1 MGLGLS
7 FGRFSAGSGSR
18 NTTANNR
25 NEHSGAENKSGLSSL
40 SSLKGETAGS
50 LASLQ
55 GETAG
60 SLAFMGETAG
70 SLASLQGETAGSL
83 AFFGET
89 AGSLAFDS
97 SDSSD
102 GGFCTFA

>member
-18 NTTANNR
+18 NTTGNNAKT
-25 NEHSGAENKSGLSSL
+25 GAESKSVASSL

-70 SLASLQGETAGSL
+70 SLA
-83 AFFGET
+83 
-89 AGSLAFDS
+89 FDS
-97 SDSSD
+97 GDSSD